1 MGKIRV
7 RVKAPFGEVVIEG
20 ESAQEIL
27 ETLKTMPPQ
36 FVNEVGNLIS
46 TNLTPSLK
54 TQLDG
59 IIELTTEGPIL
70 TTREKLT
77 HYEAIALILFASENH
92 TSTATQLKKL
102 LASSGI
108 RSMVPGGPI
117 KSIYDGTSPEGNP
130 VCSSSRFWS
139 IFDKLKYRARIA
151 AGKLGRT
158 SPSKGILREKRRMMP
173 SGSAKALAAPMKGVL
188 CLNRGNGSTY

>member
-20 ESAQEIL
+20 EKAQEIL

-36 FVNEVGNLIS
+36 FVNEVSNLIS
-46 TNLTPSLK
+46 SNLTPSLK

-77 HYEAIALILFASENH
+77 HYEAIALIMFASEQH

-108 RSMVPGGPI
+108 RSMVPARLNEMTKRGIVFKPDPARVELKLTTQGERWVE
-117 KSIYDGTSPEGNP
+117 DEVLT
-130 VCSSSRFWS
+130 
-139 IFDKLKYRARIA
+139 KLKGQTA
-151 AGKLGRT
+151 
-158 SPSKGILREKRRMMP
+158 
-173 SGSAKALAAPMKGVL
+173 
-188 CLNRGNGSTY
+188 